1 MKPKKNY
8 TLNWLSH
15 KIYLVHWLDR
25 IQKRINTFSAL
36 SNESCT
42 HYSVW
47 LSMRISAPNYS
58 SLAFLSIAIERVPSE
73 GCRWLTFNLTHMIYT
88 WYVILFLVN
97 FAGLHSFAQPM
108 SNWCCYLTAWLARV
122 SNWHLPRTLFSHL
135 ISLIGWSKHR
145 CCTFFTNHETVWC
158 WFYRFAL
165 VPFYWKI
172 ILYFV
177 YICFFFFFSLIA
189 VAPSATAAI
198 ERIRFAKRLKWLN
211 LWDTQINI
219 TVIKNYRIRKNVVHD
234 IVNITFQH
242 HSVVNKRK
250 NCVFS
255 HLFYSSTESK
265 LTSTEFSWLF
275 LFKYYFCFFSF
286 AYKHFSSECT
296 LDFLFGF
303 MSNKPFNS
311 EMNLFRW
318 IPFCSWS
325 ARWNSHS
332 WFLVYVFG
340 KRNFGGCLRDWWSA
354 DWFVAQLG

>member
-1 MKPKKNY
+1 MLFSIWFSSLTNSMLLSSNY
-8 TLNWLSH
+8 FTNALYTPNWLSH

-177 YICFFFFFSLIA
+177 YICFFFFL
-189 VAPSATAAI
+189 
-198 ERIRFAKRLKWLN
+198 
-211 LWDTQINI
+211 
-219 TVIKNYRIRKNVVHD
+219 
-234 IVNITFQH
+234 
-242 HSVVNKRK
+242 
-250 NCVFS
+250 
-255 HLFYSSTESK
+255 
-265 LTSTEFSWLF
+265 
-275 LFKYYFCFFSF
+275 F
-286 AYKHFSSECT
+286 AYCCRSCCYCCYRT
-296 LDFLFGF
+296 
-303 MSNKPFNS
+303 NT
-311 EMNLFRW
+311 
-318 IPFCSWS
+318 FCQT
-325 ARWNSHS
+325 
-332 WFLVYVFG
+332 V
-340 KRNFGGCLRDWWSA
+340 KMT
-354 DWFVAQLG
+354 